1 MIFVFSSK
9 LNEFDLVKL
18 KIPSESELSG
28 IIAGNR
34 TIYDEKT
41 KKRLSF
47 KICNEYDVLLFGGI
61 PSAKPFQ
68 CLHYFHSQCVSNWK
82 KWDLTTRNGSIS
94 LNVFFYCG
102 SKMCTTYNDLYNYD

>member
-47 KICNEYDVLLFGGI
+47 KICNEYDVPSFGGI
-61 PSAKPFQ
+61 PSEKLFQ
-68 CLHYFHSQCVSNWK
+68 CLHFFILNILVIR
-82 KWDLTTRNGSIS
+82 RNGI
-94 LNVFFYCG
+94 
-102 SKMCTTYNDLYNYD
+102 